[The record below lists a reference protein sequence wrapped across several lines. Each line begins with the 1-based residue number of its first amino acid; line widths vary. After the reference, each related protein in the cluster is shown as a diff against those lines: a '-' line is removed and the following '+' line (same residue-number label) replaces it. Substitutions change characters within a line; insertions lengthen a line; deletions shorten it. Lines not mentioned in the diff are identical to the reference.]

1 MGSER
6 DWNLPGRLP
15 VIDGD
20 DYILDE
26 LPYDYR

>member
-15 VIDGD
+15 IDGD